1 MLPFTKNGSPVVA
14 AVAHPADNATTSTL
28 VQTAATAVEANA
40 YESFVVDL
48 LLKDP
53 ETGAKS
59 VVVTLWGKATA
70 DGTVGDGT
78 WTAITSLPSLEGAAL
93 SRTLAASAAYEGIT
107 RTKVAMRDCPH
118 KYIAAKAVVTHCDP
132 TATPVTY
139 MALIVH
145 GEVARRD
152 V

>member
-1 MLPFTKNGSPVVA
+1 MLPFTKSGDPVVA
-14 AVAHPADNATTSTL
+14 AVGHPADNATSTTL
-28 VQTAATAVEANA
+28 TQTAATAVEANA

-48 LLKDP
+48 FLKDP

-59 VVVTLWGKATA
+59 VVVTLWGKNTA

-78 WTAITSLPSLEGAAL
+78 WNAIPTPASLEGAAL
-93 SRTLAASAAYEGIT
+93 SRTLSASAAYEGIT
-107 RTKVAMRDCPH
+107 RNKVAMRECAY

-132 TATPVTY
+132 TSTPATY